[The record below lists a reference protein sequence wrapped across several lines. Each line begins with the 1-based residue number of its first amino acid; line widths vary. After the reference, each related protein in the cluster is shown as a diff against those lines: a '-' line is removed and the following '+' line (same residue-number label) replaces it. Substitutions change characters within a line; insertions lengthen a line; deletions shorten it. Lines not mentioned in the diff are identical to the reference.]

1 VLAAVPAILVCWLNV
16 IRFDSPPLVSAAV
29 PPTRQQLNHVQS
41 LIMRIKMRY
50 IFTMLLATVAFALV
64 APRPAAAVL
73 QFYQVYKTEY
83 LDNHPDKKYVAEVD
97 KGTNKCF
104 VCHQGKKSRK
114 NHNQFGLP
122 LVESLDRKK
131 DLKDKEKI
139 KAEIAKVVAM
149 NVDPKDKKSETYL
162 DRIKASKWPGGELKA
177 LMEEPKEEEKKDEK
191 K

>member
-1 VLAAVPAILVCWLNV
+1 
-16 IRFDSPPLVSAAV
+16 
-29 PPTRQQLNHVQS
+29 
-41 LIMRIKMRY
+41 MRY
-50 IFTMLLATVAFALV
+50 IFTMLLATVAFAV
-64 APRPAAAVL
+64 MAPRPASAVL

-83 LDNHPDKKYVAEVD
+83 LENHADKKYVAEVD

-114 NHNQFGLP
+114 NHNEFGKP
-122 LVESLDRKK
+122 LVELLDKKK

-139 KAEIAKVVAM
+139 KAAIAKVVAM
-149 NVDPKDKKSETYL
+149 HVDPKDDKSETYL